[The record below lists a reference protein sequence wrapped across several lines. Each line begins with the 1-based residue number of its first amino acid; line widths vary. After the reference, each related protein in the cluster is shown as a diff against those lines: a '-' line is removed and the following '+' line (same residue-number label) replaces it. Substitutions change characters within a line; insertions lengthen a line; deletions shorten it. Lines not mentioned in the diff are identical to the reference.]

1 MAKGYERSCKEMLKI
16 GNVEMKNNVVLA
28 PMAGVCNPAFRLIAK
43 EFGCGLVCAEM
54 VSDKAILHGNTRTL
68 EMLFVDEREKPLSL
82 QIFGGD
88 KDSLIEAVKFVDK
101 NTNADIIDINMG
113 CPVPK
118 VTKCDAGAR
127 WLLDPKKIY
136 EMVSYAADAAK
147 KPVTVKMRIG
157 WDDEHVY
164 AVENAQAVERAGG
177 AAVSVHGRTRE
188 QLYTG
193 KANWDI
199 LRDVKQAVSIP
210 VIGNGDVF
218 SPEDAKRLLA
228 HTNCDGVMIGRGA
241 LGNPWM
247 LYRTVHYLTT
257 GELLPDPTPAEKMRI
272 AVLHLDRLSSLKGES
287 VAVREMRKHLAWYLK
302 GLPDSAAVRNT
313 IMDLTTRSSVVSVL
327 DEYVRTVEEMLANVE
342 TDGSESGELVV
353 H

>member
-1 MAKGYERSCKEMLKI
+1 MLKI
-16 GNVEMKNNVVLA
+16 GNIEMKNQVVLA

-43 EFGCGLVCAEM
+43 EFGTGLVCAEM
-54 VSDKAILHGNTRTL
+54 VSDKAILHGNKRTL

-88 KDSLIEAVKFVDK
+88 RESLVEAAKVVDK
-101 NTNADIIDINMG
+101 QTNADIIDINMG

-127 WLLDPKKIY
+127 WLLDPNKIY
-136 EMVSYAADAAK
+136 EMVSAVVDAVD

-157 WDDEHVY
+157 WDSEHVF

-177 AAVSVHGRTRE
+177 KAVSVHGRTRE

-199 LRDVKQAVSIP
+199 IKDVKQSVSIP

-218 SPEDAKRLLA
+218 SPEDARSLLD
-228 HTNCDGVMIGRGA
+228 HTGCDGVMIGRGA

-247 LYRTVHYLTT
+247 LYRTIQYLQT
-257 GELLPDPTPAEKMRI
+257 GELFPDPTPREKLDVAI
-272 AVLHLDRLSSLKGES
+272 LHMDRLVNLKGES
-287 VAVREMRKHLAWYLK
+287 TAVREMRKHLAWYLK
-302 GLPDSAAVRNT
+302 GIPGAARVKDV
-313 IMDLTTRSSVVSVL
+313 IMEETTRDNVVDIL
-327 DEYVRTVEEMLANVE
+327 GQYV
-342 TDGSESGELVV
+342 ESLGELSEEPTASITPSTSTEEAVY

>member
-1 MAKGYERSCKEMLKI
+1 MLKI
-16 GNVEMKNNVVLA
+16 GDIEMKNRVVLA

-43 EFGCGLVCAEM
+43 EFGTGLVCAEM
-54 VSDKAILHGNTRTL
+54 VSDKAILHGNKRTL
-68 EMLFVDEREKPLSL
+68 EMLYVDEREKPLSL

-88 KDSLIEAVKFVDK
+88 RESLVEAAKIVDQQ
-101 NTNADIIDINMG
+101 TNADIIDINMG

-127 WLLDPKKIY
+127 WLLDPNKIY
-136 EMVSYAADAAK
+136 EMVSSVVDAVQ

-157 WDDEHVY
+157 WDDEHIY
-164 AVENAQAVERAGG
+164 AVDNARAVERAGG
-177 AAVSVHGRTRE
+177 KAVSVHGRTRE

-199 LRDVKQAVSIP
+199 IRDVKQAVSIP

-218 SPEDAKRLLA
+218 SPEDAKRLLE
-228 HTNCDGVMIGRGA
+228 HTGCDGVMIGRGA

-247 LYRTVHYLTT
+247 LYRTIQYLTN
-257 GELLPDPTPAEKMRI
+257 GELLSDPSPREKMEVAI
-272 AVLHLDRLSSLKGES
+272 LHLDRLVALKNEA

-302 GLPDSAAVRNT
+302 GLPGGARVKDVIMEETGRDRMVAILENYITSLEEEADIHPKAA
-313 IMDLTTRSSVVSVL
+313 SSIQ
-327 DEYVRTVEEMLANVE
+327 
-342 TDGSESGELVV
+342 
-353 H
+353 

>member
-1 MAKGYERSCKEMLKI
+1 MLQI
-16 GNVEMKNNVVLA
+16 GNIEMKNQVVLA

-43 EFGCGLVCAEM
+43 EFGTGLVCAEM
-54 VSDKAILHGNTRTL
+54 VSDKAILHGNKRTQ

-88 KDSLIEAVKFVDK
+88 RESLVEAAKVVDRQ
-101 NTNADIIDINMG
+101 TNADIIDINMG

-127 WLLDPKKIY
+127 WLLDPNKIY
-136 EMVSYAADAAK
+136 EMVSAVVDAVD

-177 AAVSVHGRTRE
+177 SAVSVHGRTRE

-193 KANWDI
+193 TANWDI
-199 LRDVKQAVSIP
+199 IKDVKQAVSIP

-218 SPEDAKRLLA
+218 SPEDAKRMLE
-228 HTNCDGVMIGRGA
+228 TTGVDGVMIGRGA

-247 LYRTVHYLTT
+247 LYRTIHYLTS
-257 GELLPDPTPAEKMRI
+257 GELLPEPDAAEKMRI
-272 AVLHLDRLSSLKGES
+272 AVLHMDRLVALKGES
-287 VAVREMRKHLAWYLK
+287 TAVREMRKHLAWYLK
-302 GLPDSAAVRNT
+302 GLPGAARVKDV
-313 IMDLTTRSSVVSVL
+313 IMEETSRDQMVKIL
-327 DEYVRTVEEMLANVE
+327 DDYVRSLEEEA
-342 TDGSESGELVV
+342 VV
-353 H
+353 R

>member
-1 MAKGYERSCKEMLKI
+1 MLKI
-16 GNVEMKNNVVLA
+16 GNIEMKNNVVLA

-43 EFGCGLVCAEM
+43 EFGTGLVCAEM
-54 VSDKAILHGNTRTL
+54 VSDKAILHGNKRTM

-88 KDSLIEAVKFVDK
+88 RKSLVEAAKIVDK
-101 NTNADIIDINMG
+101 QTNADIIDINMG

-127 WLLDPKKIY
+127 WLLDPNKIY
-136 EMVSYAADAAK
+136 EMVSAVTEAVD

-157 WDDEHVY
+157 WDDEHIF
-164 AVENAQAVERAGG
+164 AVENARAVERAGG
-177 AAVSVHGRTRE
+177 SAVSVHGRTRE

-199 LRDVKQAVSIP
+199 IKEVKEAVSIP

-218 SPEDAKRLLA
+218 TPEDAKRMLE
-228 HTNCDGVMIGRGA
+228 HTGVDGVMIGRGA

-247 LYRTVHYLTT
+247 LYRTVQYLTN
-257 GELLPDPTPAEKMRI
+257 GELPSDPTPKEKMEI
-272 AVLHLDRLSSLKGES
+272 AILHMDRLISLKGES
-287 VAVREMRKHLAWYLK
+287 TAVREMRKHMAWYMK
-302 GLPDSAAVRNT
+302 GLPGSARIKDN
-313 IMDLTTRSSVVSVL
+313 IM
-327 DEYVRTVEEMLANVE
+327 EETGRDNMVAILNQYIDALPE
-342 TDGSESGELVV
+342 DAHKPISASWSDGEAAAQ
-353 H
+353 